1 MRVAAAPQRPKQ
13 ALRNALALLLALAAG
28 RAGATLV
35 VTAPAGAPDAL
46 FYRNLSA
53 MLDSLAQS
61 SDPVIRRLHDAAA
74 AAPGAIRFREMT
86 DDPATWSSDGDPQ
99 RGHTEPDDGRP
110 KREGRSAPTD
120 ATVFVPPAALEV
132 GSPRWRSGLLVH
144 ELVHALDLA
153 SGRYNRDYTVRE
165 RRATFM
171 QNLWRH
177 DVGSRLRTSYHGRFA
192 TLDYQVAA
200 AHGTIAAYANEIFT
214 GAGFPKPPGAPAA
227 ASRHSALELRGPSA
241 VVRARGEAG

>member
-1 MRVAAAPQRPKQ
+1 MC
-13 ALRNALALLLALAAG
+13 LAQPASA
-28 RAGATLV
+28 RLV
-35 VTAPAGAPDAL
+35 VDGPAHAADPA
-46 FYRNLSA
+46 FYRKLGA
-53 MLDSLAQS
+53 MLDSLARS
-61 SDPVIRRLHDAAA
+61 NDAYIRRLHDAAA

-120 ATVFVPPAALEV
+120 ATVYIPQAALEP

-177 DVGSRLRTSYHGRFA
+177 DVGSRLRVSYHGRFA
-192 TLDYQVAA
+192 TLDYQFASE
-200 AHGTIAAYANEIFT
+200 HGEIAAYAGYIF
-214 GAGFPKPPGAPAA
+214 ARADFPKPPAAPDKA
-227 ASRHSALELRGPSA
+227 ASHTACCDELRGSA
-241 VVRARGEAG
+241 VAARTQAPDA

>member
-1 MRVAAAPQRPKQ
+1 MRPASKRPWFGLM
-13 ALRNALALLLALAAG
+13 ALVLAGSVQPACA
-28 RAGATLV
+28 RLV
-35 VTAPAGAPDAL
+35 VQDPAQAADPAFDRKLG
-46 FYRNLSA
+46 A
-53 MLDSLAQS
+53 MLDALGRSNDAL
-61 SDPVIRRLHDAAA
+61 IRRLHDAAA

-171 QNLWRH
+171 QNVWRH
-177 DVGSRLRTSYHGRFA
+177 DVGSRLRVSYHGRFS
-192 TLDYQVAA
+192 TVDYQVAA
-200 AHGTIAAYANEIFT
+200 QHGAIAAYANYIFT
-214 GAGFPKPPGAPAA
+214 RADFPPPAAPAKAASHALRGAGVA
-227 ASRHSALELRGPSA
+227 RA
-241 VVRARGEAG
+241 VVVA

>member
-1 MRVAAAPQRPKQ
+1 MRVAAAPR
-13 ALRNALALLLALAAG
+13 RALALLLVLAAG

-35 VTAPAGAPDAL
+35 VTAPAGAPDAP

-153 SGRYNRDYTVRE
+153 SGRYNRDYKVRE
-165 RRATFM
+165 RRASFM
-171 QNLWRH
+171 QNVWRH
-177 DVGSRLRTSYHGRFA
+177 DVGSRLRVTYHGRFA
-192 TLDYQVAA
+192 TVDYQVAA
-200 AHGTIAAYANEIFT
+200 QQGAIAAYANYIFT
-214 GAGFPKPPGAPAA
+214 RADFPPPAAPAKAASHALRGAGVERAPVIA
-227 ASRHSALELRGPSA
+227 
-241 VVRARGEAG
+241 